1 MAIGRGDGPDE
12 HDVEAWED
20 ERPRSLLSTTW
31 VRVLVV
37 ILIVVAVG
45 VVAVPY
51 VMKLLRSSRP
61 VAQVSEAPPAPS
73 TAPSDVQAPAPP
85 APTAAT
91 TTPSSSPPAPA
102 ALDKSGAPAPKLD
115 AARVEPRKRA
125 LAQADGTA
133 PTAKTET
140 GRAPVKGDTARQ
152 TPAVKRAPA
161 AAPAASGEIW
171 VQVAAF
177 RDQAAAQRLAANL
190 KEKGFDVANPT
201 ANGGASTAKTAP
213 AAAAARNTDRYDVV
227 VTGAAG
233 QEVGQKLTAKG
244 LSIERTGDGAIIRP
258 SLSLRDAVSLSNDLR
273 AEGFK
278 VTVRRVGGGTTA
290 GAAAAATG
298 ETLYRVRVGA
308 FPDRA
313 AALEAVQKLE
323 TLGYKPFIARGP

>member
-1 MAIGRGDGPDE
+1 M
-12 HDVEAWED
+12 
-20 ERPRSLLSTTW
+20 
-31 VRVLVV
+31 
-37 ILIVVAVG
+37 
-45 VVAVPY
+45 
-51 VMKLLRSSRP
+51 
-61 VAQVSEAPPAPS
+61 
-73 TAPSDVQAPAPP
+73 
-85 APTAAT
+85 
-91 TTPSSSPPAPA
+91 
-102 ALDKSGAPAPKLD
+102 
-115 AARVEPRKRA
+115 
-125 LAQADGTA
+125 
-133 PTAKTET
+133 
-140 GRAPVKGDTARQ
+140 KGDTARQ
-152 TPAVKRAPA
+152 APAVKRAPA

-171 VQVAAF
+171 VQVGAF
-177 RDQAAAQRLAANL
+177 RDQAAAQRLAENL

-213 AAAAARNTDRYDVV
+213 TAAAARNTDRYDVV
-227 VTGAAG
+227 VAGAAG
-233 QEVGQKLTAKG
+233 QEIGQKLTAKG

-290 GAAAAATG
+290 GAAGAATATG